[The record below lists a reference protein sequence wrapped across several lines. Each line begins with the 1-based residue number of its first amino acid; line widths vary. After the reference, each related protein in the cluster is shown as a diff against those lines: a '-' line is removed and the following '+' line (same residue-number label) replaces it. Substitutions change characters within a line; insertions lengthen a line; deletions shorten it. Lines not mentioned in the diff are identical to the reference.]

1 MALPAGF
8 QLEEPLGL
16 PTGFQLENTA
26 PEKPP
31 ETGIIAGL
39 KSGVNQFLSPAQ
51 TGIQALLGN
60 EEEAARAGLK
70 RQEEEAK
77 KFEGPSFARIGQ
89 KYDQN
94 GVLSAAKEVATDIPV
109 ALAQQAPLIT
119 AMGVGSWIGGGIG
132 GTLGGIGGSFV
143 TPVVGTAAGAVG
155 GAALGAKVGSA
166 IGQAIVEF
174 PQFFGSDIERQAQEQ
189 IKAGKPIDIDKTNA
203 AVSAMGQTATDIFE
217 MQVLFGGKYLGNLLG
232 LSEKELANKSVG
244 ALEKQARE
252 KFLPSISEGTLGYGV
267 KGTAKGMA
275 VEIPTE
281 IAQQMME
288 RAQAGL
294 SLTSPDALAE
304 YGDTA
309 YQVGLLGPLGVVGS
323 MASKSGAKGELE
335 KRALDEEQKVYQ
347 DKVDEY
353 KKLQD
358 QLSQTYQNLGVNN
371 IGENGR
377 QILALPAP
385 APQVLEE
392 TGHPLQ
398 NPLGN
403 FGVDALHPEEVKY
416 LDQYRNQL
424 GLPKLQS
431 YSIEDIK
438 DAMTN
443 LHPEGEQGVIDRLLT
458 TKLGYT
464 GQEVA
469 GKPVTA
475 KDVENIANLKN
486 LDTTTSG
493 FSDFL
498 TRTTGHDDLA
508 TLSNPQLLSVFNA
521 ISSTERSPE
530 LQVLQ
535 PSTNA
540 TAFSQTQYD
549 KALDGVKAVLGMGN
563 RTTATDNTILNEVKD
578 FTGLTDKHAKSLL
591 KTAINNGD
599 LEAYSKH
606 RFDVVD
612 ANGKPLPMIFPKT
625 REEAQ
630 AIAKKKGLDPEN
642 NVKATAYQ
650 EISLPGVINKLPVG
664 PDIRQETFKQ
674 GVEPAFTVQRGNQTV
689 SAPLNEQEAQAHLDD
704 LQKQQDLNIRN
715 LQTQIKAKQLAIKQS
730 KTILDRLAL
739 DGKKDTPQYQQ
750 VAAHINDK
758 NNKLQLE
765 IDRLNNQVLTQDHA
779 LDLVPAGEKPVLSTG
794 FTYYHNGQKTSTFP
808 TVEEAQDFSVTMM
821 DDKLLNQIIKSA
833 PAQKGLIPKRLEVM
847 AKKELDRRAGKGQ
860 KGIAVTATGTKE
872 EASKNLAKMG
882 IYSPLVT
889 EHLEELRNKLMPEL
903 KRFGLEKVGLRILN
917 SIENGKAD
925 GFYVR
930 GLMTVAYDSDNP
942 FGTLR
947 HEVIHAL
954 RELGG
959 FRPEE
964 WKVLM
969 NKAKSEWIDTYI
981 KKTGLYEKYK
991 AQFESD
997 HGNLDGFD
1005 DYISEE
1011 AIAEAFKHFS
1021 KTKPPAGLVGNL
1033 YHRISELFK
1042 SLFKAFRSIGAT
1054 SVEDIFSNIE
1064 EGKIQPI
1071 DLSKAGEEV
1080 KFAKKPVTKEEI
1092 IADGIKRYG
1101 EAVDKHLTNYWDGE
1115 GSASGRGYVALEKV
1129 EDGIRKRLKE
1139 VGVSEEKNIKDQF
1152 GNPISEMY
1160 DIWYSQIT
1168 PKSRAYAKKI
1178 QSERRASFENKEKS
1192 EVSKEGNYALRP
1204 DEPRKLPN
1212 GNIIGSP
1219 PDAKDERSRTALVK
1233 RMTNLLEHPFSM
1245 YEKSKDWYERSG
1257 DTIREVSHG
1266 DKDLMEKLIRLTALY
1281 SQANS
1286 LGGNITAVI
1295 KSMAQIANG
1304 DKEILAGRF
1313 PNTTAKRI
1321 PAILAAK
1328 TMDDSV
1334 AGVDDKLM
1342 NFYRNLHDGTFKT
1355 DTFQDAS
1362 TIDRWMMRL
1371 FGYPHAEDQDEGGAS
1386 SVSATQYKYAKDLIR
1401 RIADANEKKTGD
1413 KLHPRQIQA
1422 VLWTYVKN
1430 QSEEKKHNEN
1440 PKKKGE
1446 FAPSALDFSDYMN
1459 RATAHITW
1467 ESRPSTSVDLIPGIH
1482 EAPKKYQHQ
1491 FNQAIH
1497 SIFTNKDGSNK
1508 IMEMLSKLVGNH
1520 VMYSSD
1526 LSVGAYED
1534 HVTPNIVTKIVLQKD
1549 ESQHATEIADMYSNI
1564 IGYVTMQDAVPW
1576 YRPDPTASGK
1586 YASKGF
1592 KITANKTMDQKF
1604 IDKLFKHLN
1613 SAMPGIGFTKIGNSL
1628 DFINYRDENGKP
1640 FGMPDK
1646 KYEAEL
1652 NKALESFDDDVEF
1665 SSQEFKAQGNYLS
1678 NDWKENKNGEAYLS
1692 RFSEG
1697 QLSDIRSTIDGWR
1710 NDYERIARG
1719 FGDEHKWHKYALR
1732 PEQSAIRPSGRSTKG
1747 IVLGEKQEQAVSFE
1761 GIHYGKEK
1769 TNELRGN
1776 YSGSGIKGAEQ
1787 ARLAKAEDRRIKNRV
1802 YFYIPRSNE
1811 IMPFREAGLG
1821 NFVYEQKFD
1830 NILAPG
1836 ETMRSLN
1843 TGDFNEF
1850 ESNVIEAGF
1859 DGYAVPDM
1867 GMMVILNHD
1876 VPVEYKGTIDEL
1888 RGKYALRA
1896 PDTKEFKDWFGD
1908 SKVVNADGS
1917 PKVMYHGTLG
1927 DIKAFR
1933 PSFRGAYFASP
1944 DPEFASDF
1952 ITESGTKD
1960 VEEIEGANVIP
1971 VFVKAEKVFDY
1982 ENPNHLDKMSM
1993 YFGDDSVT
2001 MEEIADGNW
2010 SMLESREAQDAMQGL
2025 GFDGFYIYE
2034 QGVKNIAV
2042 FEPNQIK
2049 SAFNQKPTESADIRY
2064 ALALNALEPTTYLV
2078 SDAHPNN
2085 TGDLA
2090 YIPFNASIPKM
2101 PIRMT
2106 VGTHDNILNKGYG
2119 GNHILTRI
2127 RENPNRKPDV
2137 SASDLLEN
2145 IILQAEETG
2154 KKFTQIYKDNS
2165 QYILFDP
2172 LSKNMMVIHPEKG
2185 FYSITT
2191 MYKDERVPF
2200 KHGKPVWSGR
2210 NIQPPVPQAFQEKQQ
2225 GFPVRAGERGI
2236 ETLPVKTTV
2245 KKRRVIS
2252 PSQVEKKAYALR
2264 IDNAP
2269 PLKLTKLAPAQTAG
2283 QKIHDVTTAIQN
2295 AWHSD
2300 DFFTGLR
2307 VAWVDPSAG
2316 LSNRLQGKDAW
2327 DMHGLR
2333 ADMLH
2338 RAKSQMINIIHN
2350 GLQIGIPVLNKDKSI
2365 VIERTEDNLART
2377 HIMADALDANP
2388 YVQGSGLTGRGFVAE
2403 VARALRGREILAE
2416 DKARQAEGIKQLE
2429 QAKQLVR
2436 DANKA
2441 TTVKEQRRLLSQ
2453 AEHLRKLGNE
2463 NKQMN
2468 RELQVT
2474 PEQLAW
2480 AEQQLKN
2487 VPEVQNILDIWK
2499 SVNNSL
2505 IDLREATGLL
2515 TKAQADDYRS
2525 KESYVPLFMAEED
2538 LEDHFGSLRPSGA
2551 KSIKEI
2557 QRLKGSELTRN
2568 IWENL
2573 ERNYASTIALAYENQ
2588 TRKVAVDQLVSVDAA
2603 KISTA
2608 SDPEVNLRFK
2618 DDQHPDADSH
2628 GIVHAVVYNPN
2639 DVLAFQNMHYELT
2652 PLMKGFSAV
2661 TNVLRAGALLNPM
2674 FWIRQLIRDSIHSTV
2689 VTDSGIVTPFHAAK
2703 EFISILKNDSRE
2715 FSILFERGVVGP
2727 RDSTVDFH
2735 DFLSQVGQEKTKTTT
2750 IKKAIHKIMMY
2761 HESSDAATR
2770 VSIFKDA
2777 EKKALAQGMSP
2788 EDAVN
2793 FAVYKARESINFS
2806 VHGNGKILNDLRHMI
2821 PFFSASITSLDTVYR
2836 AATGYGLPPK
2846 EKAAAQ
2852 KLFKQRAMMMVVMCT
2867 AYAMMMQDDD
2877 EYKKQPDY
2885 VKDGNWLIPT
2895 GSGFI
2900 KVPVPFEV
2908 GFLFKTIP
2916 EAAVRYMAGTSTGK
2930 EVIASYQSGLIQN
2943 LPGNLVPIPQAGR
2956 PLLEVITNYSFFR
2969 SQAIESVGDQNLPV
2983 SQRGRNASEV
2993 AKMLSG
2999 LGLDKIRLSP
3009 AKIDYLIQGYMAELG
3024 TSSTTLASSVL
3035 YMAEGK
3041 TPPDTNFEKM
3051 PFFKSFVTDPNA
3063 DKAVSDF
3070 YNIEKNSTEVAAAF
3084 NKMKASGMGKEAM
3097 EYMAQGNNQTLIAY
3111 APTMRRLGL
3120 QMTKIRK
3127 AINIVESDQSMSPTE
3142 RRTRMNELT
3151 QMYNRVA
3158 EQNVKIARTAG
3169 LE

>member
-1 MALPAGF
+1 
-8 QLEEPLGL
+8 
-16 PTGFQLENTA
+16 
-26 PEKPP
+26 
-31 ETGIIAGL
+31 
-39 KSGVNQFLSPAQ
+39 
-51 TGIQALLGN
+51 
-60 EEEAARAGLK
+60 
-70 RQEEEAK
+70 
-77 KFEGPSFARIGQ
+77 
-89 KYDQN
+89 
-94 GVLSAAKEVATDIPV
+94 
-109 ALAQQAPLIT
+109 
-119 AMGVGSWIGGGIG
+119 
-132 GTLGGIGGSFV
+132 
-143 TPVVGTAAGAVG
+143 
-155 GAALGAKVGSA
+155 
-166 IGQAIVEF
+166 
-174 PQFFGSDIERQAQEQ
+174 
-189 IKAGKPIDIDKTNA
+189 
-203 AVSAMGQTATDIFE
+203 
-217 MQVLFGGKYLGNLLG
+217 
-232 LSEKELANKSVG
+232 
-244 ALEKQARE
+244 
-252 KFLPSISEGTLGYGV
+252 
-267 KGTAKGMA
+267 
-275 VEIPTE
+275 
-281 IAQQMME
+281 
-288 RAQAGL
+288 
-294 SLTSPDALAE
+294 
-304 YGDTA
+304 
-309 YQVGLLGPLGVVGS
+309 
-323 MASKSGAKGELE
+323 
-335 KRALDEEQKVYQ
+335 
-347 DKVDEY
+347 
-353 KKLQD
+353 
-358 QLSQTYQNLGVNN
+358 
-371 IGENGR
+371 
-377 QILALPAP
+377 
-385 APQVLEE
+385 
-392 TGHPLQ
+392 
-398 NPLGN
+398 
-403 FGVDALHPEEVKY
+403 
-416 LDQYRNQL
+416 
-424 GLPKLQS
+424 
-431 YSIEDIK
+431 
-438 DAMTN
+438 
-443 LHPEGEQGVIDRLLT
+443 
-458 TKLGYT
+458 
-464 GQEVA
+464 
-469 GKPVTA
+469 
-475 KDVENIANLKN
+475 
-486 LDTTTSG
+486 
-493 FSDFL
+493 
-498 TRTTGHDDLA
+498 
-508 TLSNPQLLSVFNA
+508 
-521 ISSTERSPE
+521 
-530 LQVLQ
+530 
-535 PSTNA
+535 
-540 TAFSQTQYD
+540 
-549 KALDGVKAVLGMGN
+549 
-563 RTTATDNTILNEVKD
+563 
-578 FTGLTDKHAKSLL
+578 
-591 KTAINNGD
+591 
-599 LEAYSKH
+599 
-606 RFDVVD
+606 
-612 ANGKPLPMIFPKT
+612 
-625 REEAQ
+625 
-630 AIAKKKGLDPEN
+630 
-642 NVKATAYQ
+642 
-650 EISLPGVINKLPVG
+650 
-664 PDIRQETFKQ
+664 
-674 GVEPAFTVQRGNQTV
+674 
-689 SAPLNEQEAQAHLDD
+689 
-704 LQKQQDLNIRN
+704 
-715 LQTQIKAKQLAIKQS
+715 
-730 KTILDRLAL
+730 
-739 DGKKDTPQYQQ
+739 
-750 VAAHINDK
+750 
-758 NNKLQLE
+758 
-765 IDRLNNQVLTQDHA
+765 
-779 LDLVPAGEKPVLSTG
+779 
-794 FTYYHNGQKTSTFP
+794 
-808 TVEEAQDFSVTMM
+808 
-821 DDKLLNQIIKSA
+821 
-833 PAQKGLIPKRLEVM
+833 
-847 AKKELDRRAGKGQ
+847 
-860 KGIAVTATGTKE
+860 
-872 EASKNLAKMG
+872 
-882 IYSPLVT
+882 
-889 EHLEELRNKLMPEL
+889 
-903 KRFGLEKVGLRILN
+903 
-917 SIENGKAD
+917 
-925 GFYVR
+925 
-930 GLMTVAYDSDNP
+930 
-942 FGTLR
+942 
-947 HEVIHAL
+947 
-954 RELGG
+954 
-959 FRPEE
+959 
-964 WKVLM
+964 
-969 NKAKSEWIDTYI
+969 
-981 KKTGLYEKYK
+981 
-991 AQFESD
+991 
-997 HGNLDGFD
+997 
-1005 DYISEE
+1005 
-1011 AIAEAFKHFS
+1011 
-1021 KTKPPAGLVGNL
+1021 
-1033 YHRISELFK
+1033 
-1042 SLFKAFRSIGAT
+1042 
-1054 SVEDIFSNIE
+1054 
-1064 EGKIQPI
+1064 
-1071 DLSKAGEEV
+1071 
-1080 KFAKKPVTKEEI
+1080 
-1092 IADGIKRYG
+1092 
-1101 EAVDKHLTNYWDGE
+1101 
-1115 GSASGRGYVALEKV
+1115 
-1129 EDGIRKRLKE
+1129 
-1139 VGVSEEKNIKDQF
+1139 
-1152 GNPISEMY
+1152 
-1160 DIWYSQIT
+1160 
-1168 PKSRAYAKKI
+1168 
-1178 QSERRASFENKEKS
+1178 
-1192 EVSKEGNYALRP
+1192 
-1204 DEPRKLPN
+1204 
-1212 GNIIGSP
+1212 
-1219 PDAKDERSRTALVK
+1219 
-1233 RMTNLLEHPFSM
+1233 
-1245 YEKSKDWYERSG
+1245 
-1257 DTIREVSHG
+1257 
-1266 DKDLMEKLIRLTALY
+1266 
-1281 SQANS
+1281 
-1286 LGGNITAVI
+1286 
-1295 KSMAQIANG
+1295 
-1304 DKEILAGRF
+1304 
-1313 PNTTAKRI
+1313 
-1321 PAILAAK
+1321 
-1328 TMDDSV
+1328 
-1334 AGVDDKLM
+1334 
-1342 NFYRNLHDGTFKT
+1342 
-1355 DTFQDAS
+1355 
-1362 TIDRWMMRL
+1362 
-1371 FGYPHAEDQDEGGAS
+1371 
-1386 SVSATQYKYAKDLIR
+1386 
-1401 RIADANEKKTGD
+1401 
-1413 KLHPRQIQA
+1413 
-1422 VLWTYVKN
+1422 
-1430 QSEEKKHNEN
+1430 
-1440 PKKKGE
+1440 
-1446 FAPSALDFSDYMN
+1446 
-1459 RATAHITW
+1459 
-1467 ESRPSTSVDLIPGIH
+1467 
-1482 EAPKKYQHQ
+1482 
-1491 FNQAIH
+1491 
-1497 SIFTNKDGSNK
+1497 
-1508 IMEMLSKLVGNH
+1508 
-1520 VMYSSD
+1520 
-1526 LSVGAYED
+1526 
-1534 HVTPNIVTKIVLQKD
+1534 
-1549 ESQHATEIADMYSNI
+1549 
-1564 IGYVTMQDAVPW
+1564 
-1576 YRPDPTASGK
+1576 
-1586 YASKGF
+1586 
-1592 KITANKTMDQKF
+1592 
-1604 IDKLFKHLN
+1604 
-1613 SAMPGIGFTKIGNSL
+1613 
-1628 DFINYRDENGKP
+1628 
-1640 FGMPDK
+1640 
-1646 KYEAEL
+1646 
-1652 NKALESFDDDVEF
+1652 
-1665 SSQEFKAQGNYLS
+1665 
-1678 NDWKENKNGEAYLS
+1678 
-1692 RFSEG
+1692 
-1697 QLSDIRSTIDGWR
+1697 
-1710 NDYERIARG
+1710 
-1719 FGDEHKWHKYALR
+1719 
-1732 PEQSAIRPSGRSTKG
+1732 
-1747 IVLGEKQEQAVSFE
+1747 
-1761 GIHYGKEK
+1761 
-1769 TNELRGN
+1769 
-1776 YSGSGIKGAEQ
+1776 
-1787 ARLAKAEDRRIKNRV
+1787 
-1802 YFYIPRSNE
+1802 
-1811 IMPFREAGLG
+1811 
-1821 NFVYEQKFD
+1821 
-1830 NILAPG
+1830 
-1836 ETMRSLN
+1836 
-1843 TGDFNEF
+1843 
-1850 ESNVIEAGF
+1850 
-1859 DGYAVPDM
+1859 
-1867 GMMVILNHD
+1867 
-1876 VPVEYKGTIDEL
+1876 
-1888 RGKYALRA
+1888 
-1896 PDTKEFKDWFGD
+1896 
-1908 SKVVNADGS
+1908 
-1917 PKVMYHGTLG
+1917 
-1927 DIKAFR
+1927 
-1933 PSFRGAYFASP
+1933 
-1944 DPEFASDF
+1944 
-1952 ITESGTKD
+1952 
-1960 VEEIEGANVIP
+1960 
-1971 VFVKAEKVFDY
+1971 
-1982 ENPNHLDKMSM
+1982 
-1993 YFGDDSVT
+1993 
-2001 MEEIADGNW
+2001 
-2010 SMLESREAQDAMQGL
+2010 
-2025 GFDGFYIYE
+2025 
-2034 QGVKNIAV
+2034 
-2042 FEPNQIK
+2042 
-2049 SAFNQKPTESADIRY
+2049 
-2064 ALALNALEPTTYLV
+2064 
-2078 SDAHPNN
+2078 
-2085 TGDLA
+2085 
-2090 YIPFNASIPKM
+2090 M

-2210 NIQPPVPQAFQEKQQ
+2210 NIQPPVTQAFQEKQQ

-2245 KKRRVIS
+2245 KKRRVIT
-2252 PSQVEKKAYALR
+2252 PSQVENRAYALR

-2269 PLKLTKLAPAQTAG
+2269 PLRLTKLAPAQTAG

-2377 HIMADALDANP
+2377 HIMADALDSNP
-2388 YVQGSGLTGRGFVAE
+2388 YVQGTKDLSGRGFVAE
-2403 VARALRGREILAE
+2403 IARALRGKEILAE

-2487 VPEVQNILDIWK
+2487 VPEIQNILDIWK

-2674 FWIRQLIRDSIHSTV
+2674 FWVRQLIRDPIHATM

>member
-174 PQFFGSDIERQAQEQ
+174 PQFFGSNIERQAQEQ
-189 IKAGKPIDIDKTNA
+189 IKAGKSVDIDKTNA

-323 MASKSGAKGELE
+323 MANKSGAKGELE
-335 KRALDEEQKVYQ
+335 KRALDQEQKDYQ
-347 DKVDEY
+347 AKVDEY

-371 IGENGR
+371 VGENGR
-377 QILALPAP
+377 PILALPAP

-475 KDVENIANLKN
+475 KDVENIANLRN

-530 LQVLQ
+530 LQILQ

-578 FTGLTDKHAKSLL
+578 FTGLTDKHAKALL

-689 SAPLNEQEAQAHLDD
+689 SAPLNEQEAQTHLDD

-739 DGKKDTPQYQQ
+739 DGKKDTSQYQQ
-750 VAAHINDK
+750 VAAHIADK

-765 IDRLNNQVLTQDHA
+765 IDRLNNQVLTQDYA
-779 LDLVPAGEKPVLSTG
+779 LDLIPAGEKPVLSTG

-808 TVEEAQDFSVTMM
+808 TIEEAQDFSVTRM
-821 DDKLLNQIIKSA
+821 DDKLLNQIIASA

-860 KGIAVTATGTKE
+860 KGIAVTAIGTKE

-889 EHLEELRNKLMPEL
+889 EHLEELRNKLIPDL

-930 GLMTVAYDSDNP
+930 GLMTVAYDSANP
-942 FGTLR
+942 TGTLR
-947 HEVIHAL
+947 HETIHAL

-1054 SVEDIFSNIE
+1054 SVEEIFSNIE

-1080 KFAKKPVTKEEI
+1080 KFAKN
-1092 IADGIKRYG
+1092 
-1101 EAVDKHLTNYWDGE
+1101 L
-1115 GSASGRGYVALEKV
+1115 
-1129 EDGIRKRLKE
+1129 
-1139 VGVSEEKNIKDQF
+1139 
-1152 GNPISEMY
+1152 
-1160 DIWYSQIT
+1160 
-1168 PKSRAYAKKI
+1168 
-1178 QSERRASFENKEKS
+1178 
-1192 EVSKEGNYALRP
+1192 

-1212 GNIIGSP
+1212 GNIVGSP
-1219 PDAKDERSRTALVK
+1219 PNAKDERSRTALVK

-1321 PAILAAK
+1321 PVILAAK

-1371 FGYPHAEDQDEGGAS
+1371 FDYPHAEDQDEGGAS
-1386 SVSATQYKYAKDLIR
+1386 SISATQYKYAKDLIR

-1446 FAPSALDFSDYMN
+1446 FVPSALDFSDYMN

-1467 ESRPSTSVDLIPGIH
+1467 ESRPSTSIDLIPGIH

-1534 HVTPNIVTKIVLQKD
+1534 KVTPNIITKVVLQKD
-1549 ESQHATEIADMYSNI
+1549 EKEHLVEIADMYSNV
-1564 IGYVTMQDAVPW
+1564 IGFVTKQNAVAW

-1586 YASKGF
+1586 NVSKGI
-1592 KITANKTMDQKF
+1592 KVTTDQTMNQKF
-1604 IDKLFKHLN
+1604 IDSLFKHLN
-1613 SAMPGIGFTKIGNSL
+1613 SEIPGIGFTKVGESL
-1628 DFINYRDENGKP
+1628 DFINFRNAEGKP
-1640 FGMPDK
+1640 EISDK
-1646 KYEAEL
+1646 KFTENL
-1652 NKALESFDDDVEF
+1652 NKALESFNPDVDF
-1665 SSQEFKAQGNYLS
+1665 KALGFKAQSNYLF
-1678 NDWKENKNGEAYLS
+1678 NDWTENQNGQSYLD
-1692 RFSEG
+1692 RFSAG
-1697 QLSDIRSTIDGWR
+1697 QLSDIQSTLDHWRS
-1710 NDYERIARG
+1710 DYERIAKE

-1732 PEQSAIRPSGRSTKG
+1732 PEQSAIRPSGRSTEG

-1888 RGKYALRA
+1888 R
-1896 PDTKEFKDWFGD
+1896 
-1908 SKVVNADGS
+1908 SS
-1917 PKVMYHGTLG
+1917 
-1927 DIKAFR
+1927 
-1933 PSFRGAYFASP
+1933 
-1944 DPEFASDF
+1944 
-1952 ITESGTKD
+1952 
-1960 VEEIEGANVIP
+1960 
-1971 VFVKAEKVFDY
+1971 
-1982 ENPNHLDKMSM
+1982 
-1993 YFGDDSVT
+1993 
-2001 MEEIADGNW
+2001 
-2010 SMLESREAQDAMQGL
+2010 
-2025 GFDGFYIYE
+2025 
-2034 QGVKNIAV
+2034 
-2042 FEPNQIK
+2042 
-2049 SAFNQKPTESADIRY
+2049 TESADIRY
-2064 ALALNALEPTTYLV
+2064 ALALDALEPTTYLV

-2200 KHGKPVWSGR
+2200 KHGNPIWSGR
-2210 NIQPPVPQAFQEKQQ
+2210 NIQPPVTQAFQEKQQ

-2236 ETLPVKTTV
+2236 ETMPVKTTV
-2245 KKRRVIS
+2245 KKRRVIT
-2252 PSQVEKKAYALR
+2252 PSQVENKTYALR

-2283 QKIHDVTTAIQN
+2283 QKIHDVITAIQN
-2295 AWHSD
+2295 SWHSD

-2307 VAWVDPSAG
+2307 VAWIDPSAG

-2388 YVQGSGLTGRGFVAE
+2388 YVQRSDLTGRGFVAE

-2436 DANKA
+2436 EANKA

-2487 VPEVQNILDIWK
+2487 VPEIQNILDIWK

-2573 ERNYASTIALAYENQ
+2573 ERNFASTIALAYENQ

-2674 FWIRQLIRDSIHSTV
+2674 FWIRQIIRDSFHATM

-2703 EFISILKNDSRE
+2703 EFINILKNDSRE

-3024 TSSTTLASSVL
+3024 TSSTNLASSVL

-3051 PFFKSFVTDPNA
+3051 PFFKSFMTDPNA

-3070 YNIEKNSTEVAAAF
+3070 YNIEKNSTEVADAF

-3097 EYMAQGNNQTLIAY
+3097 EYMAQGKNAMLIAY